1 MVKLI
6 LTHNSS
12 IPRYP
17 VIYMSADDA
26 EVYSTPILSRFY
38 LPKSVI
44 SVVPYNISSP
54 NSRTLDIKAFE
65 RLVSDDV
72 ACGKLPLLAITT
84 IGMLNISAQP
94 IYYHLSSSIKYI

>member
-1 MVKLI
+1 
-6 LTHNSS
+6 
-12 IPRYP
+12 
-17 VIYMSADDA
+17 MSADDA
-26 EVYSTPILSRFY
+26 EVYSTSILSRFY

-44 SVVPYNISSP
+44 SVVPYNISTP

-84 IGMLNISAQP
+84 IGMLNISIQSFHHYLA
-94 IYYHLSSSIKYI
+94 SCIKYI